1 MVIKQ
6 FVNLEINRQLCSVQN
21 KNHNQD
27 LDKSVTSTINYAADA
42 LDQSSGL
49 DVINSAEA
57 HTLDEA
63 FRERVRRSPQK
74 NAYRQFDSIE
84 RKWNTFTWSQIA
96 AQVERWQVAFR
107 ESGLNKGDRVAI
119 CYRNSIEWVLFD
131 QAALRLGLVVVPV
144 YSEDRADNIAYIL
157 KNSGAKLAMF
167 SNAKS
172 WVRVFSTDEDV
183 SCVET
188 ILVFRDARKDKSI
201 AVTIVKD
208 WLPEE
213 GQHFE
218 RGLAESDD
226 LASIVYTSGT
236 TGKPKGVM
244 LSHRNM
250 LSNAY
255 SGMRSVALTPNDQLL
270 SFLPL
275 SHTFERTIGY
285 YSAILSGCSVAFNR
299 SIPKLAEDLA
309 EIKPTVMISVPR
321 IFERIHNQV
330 VTSLTEM
337 SAFKQFLFKS
347 AINVGWHNFRYEQG
361 MVGWHPKLLFAGL
374 LKNLVAKTVLDKLG
388 GRLRFVIVGGAAMNF
403 EVAKVFVALGLPI
416 LQGYGLT
423 ESSPVVSVNTLNQNR
438 LDSIGL
444 PLRGVEVKLMDNNEL
459 WVKGD
464 NIMQGY
470 WGREQATQGIIDD
483 TNDGRWL
490 KTGDCASIDGNGFIR
505 IVGRI
510 KDILVLANGEKV
522 PPTDIEA
529 AIATNA
535 LFDQVMI
542 VGEGKSF
549 LSAIVVLNNEVVS
562 AALKGKGRHDGQLPK
577 VEFEEF
583 LLEQIS
589 SQMNDFPGY
598 AKVRKVHVC
607 ESEWT
612 VEEGLLTSTLKIK
625 RPKVMARY
633 QAEIDAMY
641 AGHEVKKV

>member
-1 MVIKQ
+1 
-6 FVNLEINRQLCSVQN
+6 
-21 KNHNQD
+21 
-27 LDKSVTSTINYAADA
+27 
-42 LDQSSGL
+42 
-49 DVINSAEA
+49 
-57 HTLDEA
+57 
-63 FRERVRRSPQK
+63 
-74 NAYRQFDSIE
+74 
-84 RKWNTFTWSQIA
+84 
-96 AQVERWQVAFR
+96 
-107 ESGLNKGDRVAI
+107 
-119 CYRNSIEWVLFD
+119 VLFD
-131 QAALRLGLVVVPV
+131 QAALRLGLVVVPI

-157 KNSGAKLAMF
+157 QNSGAKLAMF
-167 SNAKS
+167 ANAKS
-172 WVRVFSTDEDV
+172 WVSVFSSDEDV

-188 ILVFRDARKDKSI
+188 VLTFRDARKDKSI
-201 AVTIVKD
+201 AVTLVQD

-218 RGLAESDD
+218 RGLAEPDD

-236 TGKPKGVM
+236 TGRPKGVM

-255 SGMRSVALTPNDQLL
+255 SGMRSVALTPNDELL

-285 YSAILSGCSVAFNR
+285 YSAILSGCSVTFNR

-330 VTSLTEM
+330 VASLAEM

-347 AINVGWHNFRYEQG
+347 AIDTGWYHFRYEQG
-361 MVGWHPKLLFAGL
+361 LISWHPKLMFAGL

-388 GRLRFVIVGGAAMNF
+388 GRLRFVIVGGAAMNS

-423 ESSPVVSVNTLNQNR
+423 ESSPVVSVNTLTQNR

-470 WGREQATQGIIDD
+470 WGREQATQEIIDD

-490 KTGDCASIDGNGFIR
+490 KTN
-505 IVGRI
+505 
-510 KDILVLANGEKV
+510 
-522 PPTDIEA
+522 EA
-529 AIATNA
+529 VIAAFN
-535 LFDQVMI
+535 
-542 VGEGKSF
+542 
-549 LSAIVVLNNEVVS
+549 
-562 AALKGKGRHDGQLPK
+562 GKGGRDGELSK
-577 VEFEEF
+577 SELEEF
-583 LLEQIS
+583 LIEQIS
-589 SQMNDFPGY
+589 LQMTDFPGY
-598 AKVRKVHVC
+598 AKVRKVHIC
-607 ESEWT
+607 DSEWT

-633 QAEIDAMY
+633 QDEIEAMY
-641 AGHEVKKV
+641 AGHGVKKV